1 MSGCLA
7 KPLSHPDCELDVLER
22 AIERAC
28 GLVTA
33 EDVQLDL
40 DEPATARLLLDQQ
53 HRLAAETA
61 ATEPPVDLDVVEKPD
76 RLPWEALS
84 KPDASDGLARLGL
97 LNDEQLLPC
106 DGTPFPNEHREVA
119 LRLLVGF
126 LLSHACIVDQADQ
139 VAVSGRGHERGEL
152 VIGNWAQT
160 DRHAYFIQSRDE
172 LQQARSTVRGHAAR
186 ELAAPLRQTAVQEPT
201 PVWKGAGALGCKR
214 SAAGG
219 FRGGMRVHNRGRLI
233 TRRFAGSNPAP
244 NWKGPE
250 NGTFCY
256 SSSCGRHFSKKL
268 PADSQA
274 APAGDDRG
282 GGRHRLAW
290 WSRRCP

>member
-1 MSGCLA
+1 MSGCLG

-22 AIERAC
+22 AIQRAC

-53 HRLAAETA
+53 HRLAAEAA

-172 LQQARSTVRGHAAR
+172 LQQARSTVRDHAAASLR
-186 ELAAPLRQTAVQEPT
+186 PRCDRPPFRSQHLNGKAMASSAASVLQ
-201 PVWKGAGALGCKR
+201 
-214 SAAGG
+214 AGG
-219 FRGGMRVHNRGRLI
+219 FRGDAAVFRLN
-233 TRRFAGSNPAP
+233 A
-244 NWKGPE
+244 
-250 NGTFCY
+250 
-256 SSSCGRHFSKKL
+256 
-268 PADSQA
+268 
-274 APAGDDRG
+274 
-282 GGRHRLAW
+282 
-290 WSRRCP
+290 WSRPKTGSEPAFRRNTAERV

>member
-1 MSGCLA
+1 MSGCLG
-7 KPLSHPDCELDVLER
+7 KPLSHPDCELDVVER
-22 AIERAC
+22 SIERAC

-33 EDVQLDL
+33 EDVQLDF
-40 DEPATARLLLDQQ
+40 DEPAPACLPLDEQ

-76 RLPWEALS
+76 RLPGEALS

-172 LQQARSTVRGHAAR
+172 LQQADCSR
-186 ELAAPLRQTAVQEPT
+186 L
-201 PVWKGAGALGCKR
+201 PVKGEGAGAPPGR
-214 SAAGG
+214 AP
-219 FRGGMRVHNRGRLI
+219 RVSH
-233 TRRFAGSNPAP
+233 
-244 NWKGPE
+244 
-250 NGTFCY
+250 
-256 SSSCGRHFSKKL
+256 
-268 PADSQA
+268 
-274 APAGDDRG
+274 
-282 GGRHRLAW
+282 
-290 WSRRCP
+290 

>member
-1 MSGCLA
+1 MSGCLG

-40 DEPATARLLLDQQ
+40 DEPATARLLLDEQ

-76 RLPWEALS
+76 RLPGEALS

-152 VIGNWAQT
+152 VIGNRAQT

-186 ELAAPLRQTAVQEPT
+186 ELAAPCDRRPVQEPT
-201 PVWKGAGALGCKR
+201 PVWKGAGELLG
-214 SAAGG
+214 
-219 FRGGMRVHNRGRLI
+219 
-233 TRRFAGSNPAP
+233 
-244 NWKGPE
+244 KGPE
-250 NGTFCY
+250 TGLFSFSLHHHRAVATGFVTRRPEHARFP
-256 SSSCGRHFSKKL
+256 SS
-268 PADSQA
+268 A
-274 APAGDDRG
+274 APRNSTCAACTVESND
-282 GGRHRLAW
+282 
-290 WSRRCP
+290 

>member
-1 MSGCLA
+1 MSGCLG

-53 HRLAAETA
+53 HRLAAEAA

-139 VAVSGRGHERGEL
+139 VAVSGRGHERREF
-152 VIGNWAQT
+152 VIGNRAQA
-160 DRHAYFIQSRDE
+160 DRHAYFIQSR
-172 LQQARSTVRGHAAR
+172 ATRCSKPASTRSR
-186 ELAAPLRQTAVQEPT
+186 
-201 PVWKGAGALGCKR
+201 
-214 SAAGG
+214 
-219 FRGGMRVHNRGRLI
+219 RLI
-233 TRRFAGSNPAP
+233 TWRSQLQILPP
-244 NWKGPE
+244 
-250 NGTFCY
+250 TT
-256 SSSCGRHFSKKL
+256 GRPRKWGFSVL
-268 PADSQA
+268 STVI
-274 APAGDDRG
+274 
-282 GGRHRLAW
+282 GGRN
-290 WSRRCP
+290 SCPTFALWPHSTSDQL